1 MVNTLPPLST
11 DKRPSVGGRGIGPS
25 SSQFSFKRSLG
36 TTVGGMKDAHGRPL
50 TQKVRNHY
58 SHLGWMMRREVSRGS
73 QWRGG
78 SSEASEIL
86 SRASTR
92 LMLPPV
98 VREEA
103 ERVFQEGS
111 MRGLFRG
118 RSLPASAGAALYAAC
133 RRYRLPHTLVEVSAA
148 LGIRRW
154 EVGRAFKTLNRGLS
168 SKVPVVSL
176 GAYLKRYSEELA
188 LSPAVRSTVEEML
201 SVASKRPE
209 VSGVSPHGLVAALI
223 YIASEQHGEKKTRSE
238 IARLGSVTEMTLR
251 TTTKLVEKL
260 LNDPAHASP

>member
-1 MVNTLPPLST
+1 MVNTLPGLSA
-11 DKRPSVGGRGIGPS
+11 DKRSSSGGRGVGPS

-36 TTVGGMKDAHGRPL
+36 TTVGGVKDAHGRPL
-50 TQKVRNHY
+50 TQKVRSHY
-58 SHLGWMMRREVSRGS
+58 SHLGWMMRREVTRGS
-73 QWRGG
+73 QWKTG
-78 SSEASEIL
+78 STEANEIIA
-86 SRASTR
+86 RASVH

-98 VREEA
+98 VKEEA
-103 ERVFQEGS
+103 EHIFQEGS

-133 RRYRLPHTLVEVSAA
+133 RRYRLPHTLVEVSQA

-154 EVGRAFKTLNRGLS
+154 EVGRSFKTLNRGLQ

-201 SVASKRPE
+201 TVASKRPE

-223 YIASEQHGEKKTRSE
+223 YIAAEQHGEKKTRSE

-251 TTTKLVEKL
+251 TTTKLVERL
-260 LNDPAHASP
+260 LKEPAHASA